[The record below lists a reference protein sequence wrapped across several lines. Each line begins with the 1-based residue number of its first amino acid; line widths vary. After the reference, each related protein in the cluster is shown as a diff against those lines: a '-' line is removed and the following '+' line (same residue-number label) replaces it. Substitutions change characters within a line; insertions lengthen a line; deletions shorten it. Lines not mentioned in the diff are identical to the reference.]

1 MLLFIFNAFIINNL
15 ITFQVQIHLNWLYLF
30 TPCRG
35 DKLLNTLKINRMLK
49 KIFRL
54 ITSIFGSEISEFIGD
69 ADIDLGIDK
78 DIRLGVSADQIE
90 NTIDAAN
97 IGVNTINKVTSP
109 ENKPDKKLDKRN
121 SVADIVENKIPSK
134 KQGFNLDKKQGFNLD
149 KKQGFNLDKK
159 QNRKYYY
166 AKDSEH
172 FGPFELSVLI
182 TKIDGNTLVWREGVE
197 WNNANTFEEL
207 KEYFPEVVKTE
218 AKPLAKKTDQDKEIY
233 TTTKKAV
240 NIPTS
245 VPSPTGGS
253 QKEANHFSQTNEK
266 NNGSKKKG
274 LRFVIG
280 VILGTCIGI
289 GSFIVYQNYS
299 SSNSVETVVAAE
311 EVIINYQYVISG
323 KLHLCEAPGE
333 KSMKLIAL
341 PFGTPVELLGDE
353 TRIEEYTYQ
362 RARVNGN
369 NGWVSTKKD
378 EIQLI
383 SSADKLEE
391 INALISGS
399 GAQDVLESMPAYA
412 KYTLLAIEK
421 NQGYEGI
428 KVEIENNDGYPEI
441 EFFRSKTGNRN
452 SSSDRRKGINN
463 GLKDM
468 AVIVTYPDYSK
479 SVLFVSFSKTY
490 KWNIVLEIPIE
501 TYSVIG
507 LERLKRRSSIQSQG
521 VELENSIKFD
531 AMAIRTNNGTDKY
544 IYGREGRLQEIK
556 APLLDWNYIGTI
568 GNIPIKAQINYQE
581 AYIDYQY
588 NEGNGANIIPITGY
602 YFYESENIEIPLTG
616 ERYGYEIDLVAQAS
630 SNTEYFDGLTIGDG
644 SVGVLEDLSGTWRKG
659 NQSLNFVLYSAEKQ
673 YRIEDPDGY
682 SNLRAAPNGDILLRV
697 YDHEI
702 FHIIGE
708 ESGFKKVKL
717 NNGTEGYIHASRVV
731 AY

>member
-1 MLLFIFNAFIINNL
+1 
-15 ITFQVQIHLNWLYLF
+15 
-30 TPCRG
+30 
-35 DKLLNTLKINRMLK
+35 MLK
-49 KIFRL
+49 KIFGL

-69 ADIDLGIDK
+69 TDIDL
-78 DIRLGVSADQIE
+78 DIGLSADNIE
-90 NTIDAAN
+90 DAADVSEIGLNTIKKVTTPKNKLADNLDKTKPAAN
-97 IGVNTINKVTSP
+97 IPKTETQKKSSFDL
-109 ENKPDKKLDKRN
+109 DKKT
-121 SVADIVENKIPSK
+121 
-134 KQGFNLDKKQGFNLD
+134 GFDLDKKQ
-149 KKQGFNLDKK
+149 KTS
-159 QNRKYYY
+159 YYY
-166 AKDSEH
+166 TIDDTQ
-172 FGPFELSVLI
+172 FGPYELSVLI
-182 TKIDGNTLVWREGVE
+182 TKIDGNTLVWREGIE
-197 WNNANTFEEL
+197 WTNANTLQEL
-207 KEYFPEVVKTE
+207 KKYFPEVVKTE
-218 AKPLAKKTDQDKEIY
+218 ATSLAKKPDQNKEIHN
-233 TTTKKAV
+233 TTNKAV
-240 NIPTS
+240 NIPIS
-245 VPSPTGGS
+245 APASTGDS
-253 QKEANHFSQTNEK
+253 KKEANHTSQTNEK

-280 VILGTCIGI
+280 IILGTCIGI

-299 SSNSVETVVAAE
+299 SSNAVAEVIEE
-311 EVIINYQYVISG
+311 EVIINYQYVISS

-369 NGWVSTKKD
+369 NGWVSIKKD

-428 KVEIENNDGYPEI
+428 KVEVDFADGYPEI
-441 EFFRSKTGNRN
+441 EFFRSKTENRN

-463 GLKDM
+463 GRKDM

-490 KWNIVLEIPIE
+490 KWNIELEIPIE

-531 AMAIRTNNGTDKY
+531 ALAIRTNNGTDKY

-581 AYIDYQY
+581 AYIDYTE
-588 NEGNGANIIPITGY
+588 NEGNGAPVIPITGY
-602 YFYESENIEIPLTG
+602 YFYASENIEIPLTG
-616 ERYGYEIDLVAQAS
+616 ESYDYGGEAEIDLIAEAN
-630 SNTEYFDGLTIGDG
+630 SNNEYFAGLTIDQNGP
-644 SVGVLEDLSGTWRKG
+644 VGVLEDFSGTWSKG

-682 SNLRAAPNGDILLRV
+682 SNLRAAPNGDILIRV

-708 ESGFKKVKL
+708 ENGFKKVKL